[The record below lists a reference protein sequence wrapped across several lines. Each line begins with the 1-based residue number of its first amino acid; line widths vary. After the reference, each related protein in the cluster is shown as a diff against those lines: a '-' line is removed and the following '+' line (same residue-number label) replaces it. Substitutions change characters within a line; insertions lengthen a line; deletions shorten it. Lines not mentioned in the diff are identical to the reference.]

1 MPQPSLGNPAVQSPE
16 VGAPC
21 QGPARPWPC
30 VGLRSAG
37 PWTRDPLPPPL
48 GARPAPLPPGTPGP
62 GPFCADRGPPGP
74 SPSPQVEDALT
85 YLDQVKIRFGS
96 DPATYNGFLEI
107 MKEFK
112 SQRYLR
118 GPCPGAAPGRALGRS
133 GPERRGSRQ
142 PAPAPNRVTL
152 RRWWLLGASV
162 LLPDNGTEGCPP
174 CGAIVGIPGRR
185 AGMR

>member
-1 MPQPSLGNPAVQSPE
+1 MVPQPSLGNPVVQSPE
-16 VGAPC
+16 VGAPY

-30 VGLRSAG
+30 VGLRSSG
-37 PWTRDPLPPPL
+37 PWTRDSLPPPL
-48 GARPAPLPPGTPGP
+48 GARPVPLPPGTPGP
-62 GPFCADRGPPGP
+62 VPFYADRGPPGP

-118 GPCPGAAPGRALGRS
+118 GPCPGGRPRVRLG
-133 GPERRGSRQ
+133 PQ
-142 PAPAPNRVTL
+142 WA
-152 RRWWLLGASV
+152 
-162 LLPDNGTEGCPP
+162 
-174 CGAIVGIPGRR
+174 
-185 AGMR
+185 